1 MHLHKFAE
9 KERQFSANI
18 KTAILQGQTDD
29 LKKYAAGLSD
39 LLMTYTYSQGHA
51 RRIFGGLNGEPF
63 EKMNQDDPRVI
74 WEPERERVKVRY
86 YLQPEYKQ
94 VSEQATPVQSW
105 AGPYMQRV
113 SSYVYEGYFSKLLS
127 EEIIKKVE
135 EIAAYPFD
143 IVEFFKDQTVKQILE
158 REDRAFYSA
167 MNNLIL
173 QTESETLAA
182 GTAWGRSIYATYL
195 NAFDNEDV
203 INGLAKHIDSAK
215 RSQPKEFM
223 LLPEIAYIQFAKI
236 DQSTIDGLSRRFW
249 DEGFGDKAG
258 TILYDTKAVRVDD
271 ASYATFEAGQ
281 STDKSKFGAAYT
293 DNAAGNLAMYQAAGY
308 SLTVVGDLVTRY
320 GIDTVATG
328 VDSFLRIYILP
339 PRNFLGKALLWG
351 SDIKTNLKYEN
362 EYVTFYSSE
371 WLTYL
376 FHNMY
381 APTAIDL
388 WYQK

>member
-1 MHLHKFAE
+1 MHLNKYAE
-9 KERQFSANI
+9 KEKQFSANI
-18 KTAILQGQTDD
+18 KTAILQGDEAD
-29 LKKYAAGLSD
+29 LKKYSAGLSD
-39 LLMTYTYSQGHA
+39 LLMFYTYTQGHA

-63 EKMNQDDPRVI
+63 EKITQDDPRVI

-94 VSEQATPVQSW
+94 VSETATPVQSW

-113 SSYVYEGYFSKLLS
+113 SSYVYEGYFSQLMS
-127 EEIIKKVE
+127 DEIIKKVE
-135 EIAAYPFD
+135 EISAYPFD

-167 MNNLIL
+167 MNSLID
-173 QTESETLAA
+173 QTEGETLAA
-182 GTAWGRSIYATYL
+182 GNAYGRSIYATYL
-195 NAFDNEDV
+195 NSFDNEDV

-215 RSQPKEFM
+215 RNQPKEFM

-236 DQSTIDGLSRRFW
+236 GQSSIDGLSKRFW
-249 DEGFGDKAG
+249 DEGFGDKSG
-258 TILYDTKAVRVDD
+258 TVLYDTKAVRVDD

-281 STDKSKFGAAYT
+281 STDKSKFGSAYA
-293 DNAAGNLAMYQAAGY
+293 DDAAGRLSMFQAAGY
-308 SLTVVGDLVTRY
+308 DIASLSDLNTKY
-320 GIDTVATG
+320 GIDTASTD

-339 PRNFLGKALLWG
+339 PRNYLGKALLWG

-362 EYVTFYSSE
+362 DYVTFYSKE

-376 FHNMY
+376 FHNKY
-381 APTAIDL
+381 AMTAIDL